1 MFKSAVFFW
10 TQPCTLFIK
19 SAHNLEVCVVLEDRA
34 GNTEHSSGGSSP
46 WEREEETSRTIQERE
61 QLS

>member
-19 SAHNLEVCVVLEDRA
+19 SVHNLEVCVVLEDRA
-34 GNTEHSSGGSSP
+34 GNTEHSSGG
-46 WEREEETSRTIQERE
+46 RKGEEEMSRTIQERE